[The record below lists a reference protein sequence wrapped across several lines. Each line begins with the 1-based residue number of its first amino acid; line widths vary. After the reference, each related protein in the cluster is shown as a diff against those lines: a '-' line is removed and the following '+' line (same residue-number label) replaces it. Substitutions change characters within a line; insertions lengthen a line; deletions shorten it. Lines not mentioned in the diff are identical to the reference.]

1 MKLFINSGIC
11 KRIWNGNGNVKIKQ
25 PLGKSQIHLF
35 IPNYLEDEK
44 KEENIKFV
52 FNNIKGLSKES
63 LKNGILLENI
73 SLSKISE
80 NSYRIEASRKSLE
93 PYMYALIRSTAC
105 IPDDVFIPS
114 SMKDKVTVLRR
125 IRFIDDEVDYGD
137 FLSNVYLIKI
147 DLGCHES
154 IPIYLAYDDPYYLEE
169 HYVLY
174 KTDRDKKYR
183 VSKKLKTFIYI
194 DKYNKNQYISLS
206 ELCD

>member
-1 MKLFINSGIC
+1 MKLFINSGVC
-11 KRIWNGNGNVKIKQ
+11 ERIWKGNVKIKQ
-25 PLGKSQIHLF
+25 PLGKSQIHLS
-35 IPNYLEDEK
+35 ILNYLEDER

-52 FNNIKGLSKES
+52 FNNIKGLTKES
-63 LKNGILLENI
+63 LRNGILLENI
-73 SLSKISE
+73 SLNKVSE
-80 NSYRIEASRKSLE
+80 KVYRIESSRKRLE
-93 PYMYALIRSTAC
+93 PYMYALIRSTKT

-125 IRFIDDEVDYGD
+125 IRFIDAEVDYGN

-147 DLGCHES
+147 ELDCHES

-174 KTDRDKKYR
+174 KTDFDKKYR

-194 DKYNKNQYISLS
+194 DKYNKDQYISLA
-206 ELCD
+206 ELCE